1 MKIALVRLDER
12 LIHGQ
17 VMTAWVSYCGAK
29 EIIVIDD
36 EVYADE
42 FTREILMLSVLGGIK
57 IDILS
62 VEKFKEKF
70 ESPKDDTPVLIL
82 YKTPKYVLNTIKAGI
97 KLDELMVGNM
107 GSGKDRERVSN
118 TVYMSPA
125 EKKIFEEI
133 SDTGCNV
140 YLRMMPK
147 EPAVPFKEIQ

>member
-1 MKIALVRLDER
+1 
-12 LIHGQ
+12 
-17 VMTAWVSYCGAK
+17 
-29 EIIVIDD
+29 
-36 EVYADE
+36 
-42 FTREILMLSVLGGIK
+42 
-57 IDILS
+57 
-62 VEKFKEKF
+62 
-70 ESPKDDTPVLIL
+70 
-82 YKTPKYVLNTIKAGI
+82 
-97 KLDELMVGNM
+97 MVGNM